1 MADRQ
6 YCHVSRTRKNRE
18 SRVDPVS
25 ILYVDCMDHASSYCS
40 YNVVRPHKKRTVR
53 SKHHRAHKYVADA
66 RYP

>member
-18 SRVDPVS
+18 LRVDPMS
-25 ILYVDCMDHASSYCS
+25 ILYVDMDHANSSYCS
-40 YNVVRPHKKRTVR
+40 YNVVRPHKKRTH
-53 SKHHRAHKYVADA
+53 SKHHRVHKYVADT